1 MSQTCLYAPAIP
13 ARPPAR
19 PLPLEKSTNQNLTY
33 AEGDIVVANGAKQ
46 AVYQAVLA
54 VVRPGDEVI
63 VPAPFWPSYPEVRA
77 CPRVCSS
84 MYTPLCDPGWVV

>member
-1 MSQTCLYAPAIP
+1 MPTAFA
-13 ARPPAR
+13 ARR
-19 PLPLEKSTNQNLTY
+19 FLLRQSTHQGLTY

-63 VPAPFWPSYPEVRA
+63 VPAPYWPSYPEV
-77 CPRVCSS
+77 S
-84 MYTPLCDPGWVV
+84 MKSCTANVTGHRRRWMIFTVGF